1 LGSSFR
7 KQLWE
12 AAVGNKFRGSFSSF
26 GEQLCGA
33 AFDNN
38 FMEQIWGAGAA
49 LYGNFERPQLWEAAF
64 GSNFAEQFS
73 GVTLERNH
81 FGKYV

>member
-1 LGSSFR
+1 
-7 KQLWE
+7 
-12 AAVGNKFRGSFSSF
+12 
-26 GEQLCGA
+26 
-33 AFDNN
+33 
-38 FMEQIWGAGAA
+38 MEQIWGAGTA